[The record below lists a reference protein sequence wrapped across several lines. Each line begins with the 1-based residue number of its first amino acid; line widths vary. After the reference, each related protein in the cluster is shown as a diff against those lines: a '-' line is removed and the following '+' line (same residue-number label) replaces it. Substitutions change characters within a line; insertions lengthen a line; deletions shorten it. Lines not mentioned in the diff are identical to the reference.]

1 MISSTL
7 STLFTLASMVCAVP
21 TSPILTDQAANGTS
35 TYEYLFTF
43 GDSYSQTGFD
53 IKGAKPSVS
62 NPIGNPTFPGY
73 TTSGGNNWLTYLS
86 KLLTPSLLTYNLAS
100 GGATTSAT
108 LVKPYTSTVLSLIDQ
123 ITLFTTNLGTSP
135 RPFYAPWTS
144 SNALFGI
151 WIGVNDVGNAWSA
164 GNWTALSREIVDV
177 YMQQVE
183 RLYVSGA
190 RNLVFLTVP
199 PIELTPLVAKQGNTT
214 QAAEGKAVVW
224 YNELLGDAVEKWRVG
239 KMGGGEVKTWVV
251 GTAPAF
257 IEAVKN
263 PVKYGAKD
271 ANCFNADGVS
281 CLWFNDYHPGQAI
294 QKLVSQAVG
303 AAVGL

>member
-7 STLFTLASMVCAVP
+7 STFITFASLTFAIP
-21 TSPILTDQAANGTS
+21 ISPLLTEKEANGTS
-35 TYEYLFTF
+35 PYKYFFTF

-53 IKGAKPSVS
+53 IKGAKPSTS

-86 KLLTPSLLTYNLAS
+86 KTPTPSLLTYNFAS

-123 ITLFTTNLGTSP
+123 VSLFSSNLATSP
-135 RPFYAPWTS
+135 HPSYAPWTS
-144 SNALFGI
+144 ADTLFGI
-151 WIGVNDVGNAWSA
+151 WIGVNDVGNAWSSS
-164 GNWTALSREIVDV
+164 NWTALSENIIDV

-183 RLYVSGA
+183 KLYVGGA
-190 RNLVFLTVP
+190 RQIALLTVP
-199 PIELTPLVAKQGNTT
+199 PIELTPLVAKQGNAT
-214 QAAEGKAVVW
+214 QVAEGKAVVR
-224 YNELLGDAVEKWRVG
+224 YNELLEGAVEKWRVG
-239 KMGGGEVKTWVV
+239 KGDAGVKTLVV
-251 GTAPAF
+251 DTAPAF
-257 IEAVKN
+257 SAAVRDPKT
-263 PVKYGAKD
+263 YGAKD
-271 ANCFNADGVS
+271 ALCYNADGVS

-294 QKLVSQAVG
+294 QKLVGAAVQ